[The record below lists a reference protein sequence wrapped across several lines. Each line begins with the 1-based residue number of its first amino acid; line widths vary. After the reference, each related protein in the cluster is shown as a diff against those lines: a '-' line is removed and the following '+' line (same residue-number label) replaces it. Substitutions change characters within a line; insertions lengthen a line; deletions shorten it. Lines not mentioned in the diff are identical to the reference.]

1 MFIYYLLE
9 QYTADISNVFVITAK
24 MRIRLILFHFKIQ
37 GQEVLTSGLKPNALH
52 MFAEQL

>member
-1 MFIYYLLE
+1 MYYILE
-9 QYTADISNVFVITAK
+9 QYSADISNVFVITAK